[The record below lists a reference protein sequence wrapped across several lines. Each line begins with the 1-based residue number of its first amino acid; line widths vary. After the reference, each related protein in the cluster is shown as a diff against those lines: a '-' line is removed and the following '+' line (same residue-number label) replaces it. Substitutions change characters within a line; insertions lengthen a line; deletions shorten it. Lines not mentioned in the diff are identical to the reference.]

1 MKDIYHM
8 LKPWD
13 VILTVL
19 LVLLS
24 FLPIAIFVSQQ
35 SQYAEEDSVNIAV
48 ITVDNEVVEEIQLT
62 DNMETREIEIA
73 ISDHDNNIIEVDN
86 ERIHIKSATCPDQIC
101 VRTGYISRPG
111 QTIVCL
117 PHKLVVEIQSDSG
130 ETEDIII
137 SS

>member
-1 MKDIYHM
+1 MRDFYHM

-13 VILTVL
+13 VILVIL

-24 FLPIAIFVSQQ
+24 FLPIGIFVLQQ
-35 SQYAEEDSVNIAV
+35 SQYAEEDSVNVAV
-48 ITVDNEVVEEIQLT
+48 ITVDNEIVEEIQLT
-62 DNMETREIEIA
+62 GNTETREIEIE

-86 ERIHIKSATCPDQIC
+86 ERIHIKSATCSDQIC
-101 VRTGYISRPG
+101 VRTGYISMPG

-130 ETEDIII
+130 ETEDMII

>member
-1 MKDIYHM
+1 MRDFYHM

-13 VILTVL
+13 VILVIL

-24 FLPIAIFVSQQ
+24 FLPIGIFVLQQ
-35 SQYAEEDSVNIAV
+35 SQYAEKDSVIVAV
-48 ITVDNEVVEEIQLT
+48 ITVDNEIVEEIQLT
-62 DNMETREIEIA
+62 GNTETREIEIE

-86 ERIHIKSATCPDQIC
+86 ERIHIKSATCSDQIC

-130 ETEDIII
+130 ETEDMII

>member
-1 MKDIYHM
+1 MRDFYHM

-13 VILTVL
+13 VILVIL

-24 FLPIAIFVSQQ
+24 FLPVGIFVLQQ
-35 SQYAEEDSVNIAV
+35 SQYAEEDSVNVAV
-48 ITVDNEVVEEIQLT
+48 ITVDNEIVEEIQLT
-62 DNMETREIEIA
+62 GNTETREIEIEV
-73 ISDHDNNIIEVDN
+73 SDHDNNIIEVDN

-101 VRTGYISRPG
+101 VRTGYISSPG

>member
-1 MKDIYHM
+1 MKDFYHM

-13 VILTVL
+13 VILVIL

-24 FLPIAIFVSQQ
+24 FLPIGIFVLQQ
-35 SQYAEEDSVNIAV
+35 SQYAEEDSVNVAV
-48 ITVDNEVVEEIQLT
+48 ITVDNEIVEEIQLT
-62 DNMETREIEIA
+62 GNTETREIEIEV
-73 ISDHDNNIIEVDN
+73 SDHDNNIIEVDN
-86 ERIHIKSATCPDQIC
+86 ERIHIKSATCSDQIC
-101 VRTGYISRPG
+101 VRTGYISMPG

-130 ETEDIII
+130 ETEDMII

>member
-1 MKDIYHM
+1 MKDFYHM

-13 VILTVL
+13 VILVIL

-24 FLPIAIFVSQQ
+24 FLPIGIFVLQQ
-35 SQYAEEDSVNIAV
+35 SQYAEEDSVNVAV
-48 ITVDNEVVEEIQLT
+48 ITVDNEIVEEIQLT
-62 DNMETREIEIA
+62 GNTETREIEIEV
-73 ISDHDNNIIEVDN
+73 SDHDNNIIEVDN
-86 ERIHIKSATCPDQIC
+86 ERIHIKSATCSDQIC

-111 QTIVCL
+111 QKIVCL

-130 ETEDIII
+130 ETEDMII

>member
-1 MKDIYHM
+1 MRDFYHM

-13 VILTVL
+13 VILVIL

-24 FLPIAIFVSQQ
+24 FLPVGIFVLQQ
-35 SQYAEEDSVNIAV
+35 SQYAEEDSVNVAV
-48 ITVDNEVVEEIQLT
+48 ITVDNEIVEEIQLT
-62 DNMETREIEIA
+62 GNTETREIEIE

-86 ERIHIKSATCPDQIC
+86 ERIHIKSATCSDQIC

-130 ETEDIII
+130 ETEDMII